1 MWEQQ
6 ASYGSGFGEN
16 KDLAG
21 MDLKFYFLF
30 PLSKKIKLRLKCF
43 VQLSLLM
50 YIILR
55 LINIPG
61 KLNSPWIELTPAI

>member
-1 MWEQQ
+1 MKTK
-6 ASYGSGFGEN
+6 N
-16 KDLAG
+16 PAG
-21 MDLKFYFLF
+21 MNLKFYFLF
-30 PLSKKIKLRLKCF
+30 SFSKKKIKLRLKCF

>member
-1 MWEQQ
+1 MV
-6 ASYGSGFGEN
+6 ADLVKT
-16 KDLAG
+16 KDPAG

-30 PLSKKIKLRLKCF
+30 PLLKKKIKLRLKCF

-50 YIILR
+50 DIILR

>member
-1 MWEQQ
+1 MV
-6 ASYGSGFGEN
+6 ADLVKT
-16 KDLAG
+16 KDPAG

-30 PLSKKIKLRLKCF
+30 PLSKKKKIKLRLKCF